1 MKDST
6 STPYCISFGQR
17 MVLLGVVLVV
27 IVFVGSEI
35 WVSRYG
41 PQITDRVVAAYSI
54 LAAFGFIVTYLN
66 RKPKYAS
73 RVESTKK

>member
-1 MKDST
+1 M
-6 STPYCISFGQR
+6 
-17 MVLLGVVLVV
+17 V